1 MPESEDLNSSLNRRE
16 PLPSESESEELIH
29 SEIEETG
36 VESSLESDW
45 DSNRLDDDI
54 ENFDLSFK
62 FEDYAPVWM
71 QKLKSLY
78 GTDPEWS
85 IASTV
90 GAIAIILTVLL
101 LLAMPEDHVKN
112 VADVII
118 PPEAD
123 VVTSVP
129 VTTEIDT
136 RVTVEPDVSLTVVD
150 LETEPLYV
158 SFGDLTDSFS
168 GIAAREKT
176 PMRPELPLTLPE
188 FNLTPEPGSAPSL
201 VMDVQKIRIIEREL
215 LDPAIDD
222 EFYVEAKPTTT
233 EIPRQLEPT
242 ERLLFDQSWRL
253 MDLARAETQTQQ
265 VIRPTLYHERFP
277 GGEHLQ
283 VGREQPLDRSHLD
296 RLTRIS
302 APQAEEQLAI
312 EIQKQV
318 PRQGT
323 VQNLLTYSILVTNR
337 GTSPAYDV
345 HVEETV
351 SPAASLVDL
360 NPPAEVRQNQ
370 LHWKI
375 ARLDPDEEREL
386 QVKVF
391 LDQTGS
397 VKTNSVI
404 TLASNVASSTEI
416 SNPQVELKVQ
426 VPEVISEGDVF
437 PLDFIIH
444 NQGRLSQE
452 QIRLDLDLPEGLE
465 HEAGRQLT
473 LSIDQLAGGESRTL
487 RARVKAVK
495 PGNVKSQAQLI
506 SQGLSLDVEVWDQ
519 TILAKPIESKPTPQP
534 QKAVPSTPSAPVQ
547 PGPVQSCPCQPQP
560 LYLPVLYLYP

>member
-1 MPESEDLNSSLNRRE
+1 MPESDDLNSSLNRRE
-16 PLPSESESEELIH
+16 PLPSESETEERIH
-29 SEIEETG
+29 SEMEETEVG
-36 VESSLESDW
+36 SSLESDW
-45 DSNRLDDDI
+45 DSDDLQDEI
-54 ENFDLSFK
+54 ESFDLSFK
-62 FEDYAPVWM
+62 FEDFAPVWM

-85 IASTV
+85 LASTV
-90 GAIAIILTVLL
+90 GAVAIILTVLL

-112 VADVII
+112 VADAII
-118 PPEAD
+118 PPEPE
-123 VVTSVP
+123 VVASLP
-129 VTTEIDT
+129 DTTLIDT
-136 RVTVEPDVSLTVVD
+136 RVSVEPDVSLPVVE

-158 SFGDLTDSFS
+158 SFGELTDAFS
-168 GIAAREKT
+168 GIAAREET
-176 PMRPELPLTLPE
+176 PMRPELPTA
-188 FNLTPEPGSAPSL
+188 APSL
-201 VMDVQKIRIIEREL
+201 VMDVQKILIIEREL

-222 EFYVEAKPTTT
+222 AFFVEAQPSST
-233 EIPRQLEPT
+233 EVPGQLEPS

-253 MDLARAETQTQQ
+253 IDLARAETQPQQ

-283 VGREQPLDRSHLD
+283 VGQEQPLDRSQLD
-296 RLTRIS
+296 RLTRVS
-302 APQAEEQLAI
+302 APQAEEQLDI

-318 PRQGT
+318 PQQGT

-337 GTSPAYDV
+337 GTRPAYDV
-345 HVEETV
+345 RVDETI

-360 NPPAEVRQNQ
+360 SPPADVDQNH

-391 LDQTGS
+391 LDQAGS
-397 VKTNSVI
+397 VKTNSEIKLV
-404 TLASNVASSTEI
+404 SNVASSTEI

-426 VPEVISEGDVF
+426 VPEVVSEGDVF
-437 PLDFIIH
+437 PLDLIIH

-473 LSIDQLAGGESRTL
+473 LKIDQLAAGESRTL

-495 PGNVKSQAQLI
+495 PGNVKSQAQLV
-506 SQGLSLDVEVWDQ
+506 SQDISLDVEVWDQ
-519 TILAKPIESKPTPQP
+519 TILAKQITPKPTPVPQP
-534 QKAVPSTPSAPVQ
+534 KKTTPATPPAPVQ

-560 LYLPVLYLYP
+560 IYLPVLYLYP